1 MASATRRRA
10 GGMDYWPGFVDALS
24 TLLLAIIFVLSIFVM
39 GQFLLSQEI
48 AGRDTALQRLNRQI
62 LELNDLLALERS
74 GRKSLEDSLALAN
87 ATLGALEIDKR
98 KLEGALS
105 SGGAAAAAATAA
117 QSALA
122 NERQVAARALAQIET
137 LNQQMAALR
146 RQLAALEEALNASE
160 LKDKDSQTRIADL
173 GQRLNVALAQRVQE
187 LTRYRSEFFGRMREI
202 IGARPDIRVVGDRF
216 VFQSEL
222 FFDAGS
228 AQLKST
234 GLGELDKLAA
244 TVNDLARRLRP
255 TSTGFCASTAILT
268 RGRCRAQDNSGAT
281 GISRSRAR
289 CRSCSISSAKACS
302 RHGSRR
308 QASANSS
315 RSNLATATRLTA
327 ATAASSSS
335 SPKGEGWEARRLPF
349 EIAVRRDPARFE
361 HLTLNV

>member
-160 LKDKDSQTRIADL
+160 SKDKDSQTRIADL

-244 TVNDLARRLRP
+244 TVNDLAREIAPDVNWILRVDGHTDARPVSGAGQFRSNWDLSVARAVSVVQYLVSKGLQPSRLAA
-255 TSTGFCASTAILT
+255 TGFGEFQPLELGDSDEAYRRNRRIEFKLT
-268 RGRCRAQDNSGAT
+268 ER
-281 GISRSRAR
+281 
-289 CRSCSISSAKACS
+289 
-302 RHGSRR
+302 
-308 QASANSS
+308 
-315 RSNLATATRLTA
+315 
-327 ATAASSSS
+327 
-335 SPKGEGWEARRLPF
+335 
-349 EIAVRRDPARFE
+349 
-361 HLTLNV
+361 